1 MLFARLLERVIR
13 EGTLVVTDASGHTHR
28 IVGTD
33 QPEVAIR
40 LHDKSLHAKLAI
52 RPELYLGEAYMDG
65 TLTIEQGTIYDFLD
79 LCGRNIRHFENYPL
93 NRVFTRLSRIAR
105 DLQQHNPIGHAQRN
119 VAHHYDL
126 SESLYNL
133 FLDNDRQY
141 SCAYF
146 DSGNDSLEVAQE
158 KKKRHLA
165 AKLLLEPGQTVLD
178 IGCGYGFFLRHVKSV
193 VPTVSGVEIDL
204 EAAQYARRRFDLPVS
219 HMPIERYDSKAP
231 LDCMV
236 MCDVLEHLHKPDY
249 ALRRCRDML
258 APGGIV
264 FLQVPNHVGFRLPRG
279 HSWGLPHHIW
289 QFNPK
294 SLRRLVES
302 CGLIPEDHYTGVLGV
317 IGAYERGGP
326 TMRERVEWLLARKL
340 GLGNRLMM
348 IARKPM
354 NGV

>member
-1 MLFARLLERVIR
+1 MVFLNTVGASIAQEFFD
-13 EGTLVVTDASGHTHR
+13 DAAADHKESA
-28 IVGTD
+28 D
-33 QPEVAIR
+33 AIEYW
-40 LHDKSLHAKLAI
+40 SF
-52 RPELYLGEAYMDG
+52 P
-65 TLTIEQGTIYDFLD
+65 
-79 LCGRNIRHFENYPL
+79 
-93 NRVFTRLSRIAR
+93 
-105 DLQQHNPIGHAQRN
+105 
-119 VAHHYDL
+119 
-126 SESLYNL
+126 SLY
-133 FLDNDRQY
+133 DRYQ
-141 SCAYF
+141 SVFESFFAERWNRLREAHS
-146 DSGNDSLEVAQE
+146 DIRSL
-158 KKKRHLA
+158 
-165 AKLLLEPGQTVLD
+165 LD